1 MKEERGKEWEM
12 GIDMGHQGVTRTV
25 DSLADDASELLLS
38 LGVLV
43 SDVAFQGCLAA
54 QHLAAQLAGEQLLRR
69 LGVQRVEGQPRRHRG
84 EH

>member
-1 MKEERGKEWEM
+1 
-12 GIDMGHQGVTRTV
+12 MGHQGVTRTV
-25 DSLADDASELLLS
+25 DSLADDASKLLLPF
-38 LGVLV
+38 GVLV
-43 SDVAFQGCLAA
+43 GDVTFQGCLAA